1 MDTTPP
7 ISVSPIAAKTAE
19 VPAVAVSPDPNQ
31 VPISAPS
38 DATVLL
44 DPVTVLAAASD
55 AARFGMLKAMAGGAQ
70 MSVTELSA
78 RLGKAP
84 DLVSKHLKL
93 LREARMLMPVAS
105 PDGDGR
111 KQFHEIPAP
120 FRKRD
125 AAGHVL
131 LDFGTVLI
139 RCG

>member
-7 ISVSPIAAKTAE
+7 ISVSPTAAGTAD
-19 VPAVAVSPDPNQ
+19 VPAGAASPAPAP
-31 VPISAPS
+31 VPISAAP

-44 DPVTVLAAASD
+44 DPVKVLAAASD
-55 AARFGMLKAMAGGAQ
+55 AARFGMLKAMASGAQ

-125 AAGHVL
+125 AAGALV
-131 LDFGTVLI
+131 LDFGAVLI

>member
-7 ISVSPIAAKTAE
+7 ISVSPTAAGTAD
-19 VPAVAVSPDPNQ
+19 VSGGGVSPAPAL
-31 VPISAPS
+31 VLISAPS

-139 RCG
+139 RCV

>member
-7 ISVSPIAAKTAE
+7 NSVSPIAAGTAD
-19 VPAVAVSPDPNQ
+19 VSGGAVSPAPTL

-44 DPVTVLAAASD
+44 DPVKVLAAASD
-55 AARFGMLKAMAGGAQ
+55 AARFGMLKAMA
-70 MSVTELSA
+70 
-78 RLGKAP
+78 GKAP

-93 LREARMLMPVAS
+93 LREARMLMPVAP

-125 AAGHVL
+125 AAGHVV
-131 LDFGTVLI
+131 LDFGAVMI